1 MSEKIKTSTARP
13 GVVAKYAHL
22 KLDGHFVRVHL
33 YDDSQLRVYTSR
45 PTDITTKLPSRI
57 LEPLTTL
64 PDGKYLGELWVPGK
78 PAAYVKTA
86 IKNDDSRLTLT
97 FFAVEEFTADVDHIA
112 WWGRD
117 LEYAGLLDVAALFA
131 ERRLQ
136 FAPFETLGDV
146 PRTIDESE
154 LQFLRARAR
163 QIGPDAEGWVL
174 KIGNLHGWTKL
185 KLEETIDLVVVG
197 ATEGKG
203 KHAWGL
209 GSLEGGVYCPDLRSV
224 ASVGGLTDEERA
236 DVTADWDED
245 PNSVIGR
252 VMEVKYQRVDARG
265 RLRHPR
271 FLRWR
276 DDKDAAECVASQDP
290 YLEERL
296 R

>member
-1 MSEKIKTSTARP
+1 MSEKIKSVIARP
-13 GVVAKYAHL
+13 GVVTKYAHL

-45 PTDITTKLPSRI
+45 PTDITTELPSRI
-57 LEPLTTL
+57 LEPLTVL

-97 FFAVEEFTADVDHIA
+97 FFAIEDPK
-112 WWGRD
+112 
-117 LEYAGLLDVAALFA
+117 LEYAELPDVAALFA
-131 ERRLQ
+131 EWRLQ

-146 PRTIDESE
+146 PRTLEESE

-163 QIGPDAEGWVL
+163 QIGSDVEGWML
-174 KIGNLHGWTKL
+174 KIGNLHGWAKL
-185 KLEETIDLVVVG
+185 KLEETIDLVVIG

-236 DVTADWDED
+236 DVTAAWDED
-245 PNSVIGR
+245 PDSVVGR

-276 DDKDAAECVASQDP
+276 DDKDATECVASQDP
-290 YLEERL
+290 RLEELL